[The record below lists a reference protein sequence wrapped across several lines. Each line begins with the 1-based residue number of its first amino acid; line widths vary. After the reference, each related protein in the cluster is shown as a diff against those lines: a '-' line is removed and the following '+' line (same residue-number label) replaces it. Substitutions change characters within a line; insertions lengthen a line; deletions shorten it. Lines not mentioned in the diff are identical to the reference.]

1 MEYST
6 HGGLCCGYGH
16 IYGFDRASIA
26 DFNECLEEHARAGR
40 GGNRICEVI
49 LSQRQIE
56 GDALTRR
63 EVLEAGG
70 WPAVLAGR
78 GFRLAAQW
86 TNSNT
91 NRRCYQFLLIPEL
104 LTDDENYRPP
114 FAWDGQVVG
123 IRRGVPAPAANPPV
137 GAVVFIRPAASEFY
151 AHLRQGGRRGPFGT
165 VEAAREAYPRCQ
177 RFEERII
184 MNNGESRWGFV

>member
-6 HGGLCCGYGH
+6 HGGRCCGYGH

-70 WPAVLAGR
+70 WPAILAGR

-123 IRRGVPAPAANPPV
+123 NQRGVAAPAPVIAEMTVLTEYYANLQ
-137 GAVVFIRPAASEFY
+137 R
-151 AHLRQGGRRGPFGT
+151 GGRRGPFRS
-165 VEAAREAYPRCQ
+165 EAAAREAFPRCR
-177 RFEERII
+177 RFERRDIRS
-184 MNNGESRWGFV
+184 NGRSIWTPTA